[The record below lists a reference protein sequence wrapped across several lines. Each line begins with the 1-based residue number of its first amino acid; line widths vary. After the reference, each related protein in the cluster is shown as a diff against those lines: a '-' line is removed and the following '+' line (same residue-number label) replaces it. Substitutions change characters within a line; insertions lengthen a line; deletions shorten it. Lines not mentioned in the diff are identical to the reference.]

1 VPAGTVVRAPAR
13 RHERNPVTEALEPIP
28 DAELIRAV
36 RGGDVSAF
44 GALYER
50 HLVAAKRAAVC
61 LASTQAEREDLIA
74 EAFTRVLRML
84 RDGRGPDE
92 EFRPYLLVT
101 LRNTAISGTSR
112 GAPVSLYAD
121 VPEVAPV
128 RGADGPVIDRWNA
141 SAAADAFAS
150 LPERWRVVL
159 WHTEVENESPAEVAP
174 LLGMRPNSVA
184 ALAYRAREGLR
195 QAYLRMHTPEPPRR
209 ECRPTVDKLAGYVRH
224 NVPLP
229 LSRKIGKHLNVCPEC
244 RGRAEALR
252 KVNSELRGLLGPLV
266 LGAPLA
272 AAYLPAPAVTG
283 AVSGVLG
290 ATAASGGA
298 LAAASEVATTTVS
311 GVLAMKATVVQVAA
325 ALAVTTTAVTV
336 SASAPPVQSPG
347 GERPVVAVS
356 LPASSQRTAIVTP
369 VVPTS
374 RYTPTASASPAA
386 VADEPGNAAEQGGG
400 RTPAVSN
407 AGATPVAAARTG
419 TTATKPAKKP
429 KKVKEKKAKGEKK
442 PKKAKKK

>member
-1 VPAGTVVRAPAR
+1 
-13 RHERNPVTEALEPIP
+13 VTEALEPVP
-28 DAELIRAV
+28 DAELIAAV
-36 RGGDVSAF
+36 REGDVSAF
-44 GALYER
+44 GVLYER

-61 LASTQAEREDLIA
+61 LASTQAEREDLVA

-84 RDGRGPDE
+84 REGRGPDE

-112 GAPVSLYAD
+112 GAPVSLYAE
-121 VPEVAPV
+121 VPEMTPA

-159 WHTEVENESPAEVAP
+159 WHTEIENESPAEVAP

-229 LSRKIGKHLNVCPEC
+229 LSRKIGKHLNVCAEC
-244 RGRAEALR
+244 RDRAEALR
-252 KVNSELRGLLGPLV
+252 KVNSELRSLVGPLV

-283 AVSGVLG
+283 AVSGALG
-290 ATAASGGA
+290 GTAASGTV
-298 LAAASEVATTTVS
+298 LAATEVTTSTVS
-311 GVLAMKATVVQVAA
+311 GVLAMKAAVVQVAA
-325 ALAVTTTAVTV
+325 ALAVTTTTGVVV
-336 SASAPPVQSPG
+336 SASAPPVRSPSA
-347 GERPVVAVS
+347 EQPAAALS
-356 LPASSQRTAIVTP
+356 LPAMSQRPATFPSSAP
-369 VVPTS
+369 AS
-374 RYTPTASASPAA
+374 RYTPTSSPSTAAAGSAAAVPGHAGTKAEKADKAEKKNGSKAAAPSTPAA
-386 VADEPGNAAEQGGG
+386 PEAAG
-400 RTPAVSN
+400 P
-407 AGATPVAAARTG
+407 TG
-419 TTATKPAKKP
+419 TTPAKPAKKP
-429 KKVKEKKAKGEKK
+429 KKVKEKKAKGEPK
-442 PKKAKKK
+442 PKKAK

>member
-1 VPAGTVVRAPAR
+1 
-13 RHERNPVTEALEPIP
+13 
-28 DAELIRAV
+28 
-36 RGGDVSAF
+36 
-44 GALYER
+44 
-50 HLVAAKRAAVC
+50 VC
-61 LASTQAEREDLIA
+61 LARTQAEREDLIA

-84 RDGRGPDE
+84 REGRGPNE

-112 GAPVSLYAD
+112 GAPVSLYAE
-121 VPEVAPV
+121 VPEVVPV
-128 RGADGPVIDRWNA
+128 RGADGAVIDRWNA

-244 RGRAEALR
+244 RGRVEALR
-252 KVNSELRGLLGPLV
+252 KVNSELRGLLGPLL

-272 AAYLPAPAVTG
+272 AAYLPAPVVTG

-290 ATAASGGA
+290 ATAASGTV
-298 LAAASEVATTTVS
+298 LAAASEAATTTVS

-336 SASAPPVQSPG
+336 SASAPPVQSPSA
-347 GERPVVAVS
+347 ERPAAAVS
-356 LPASSQRTAIVTP
+356 LPARSVRTATLTQAAP
-369 VVPTS
+369 SS
-374 RYTPTASASPAA
+374 RYAPTASAPPSA
-386 VADEPGNAAEQGGG
+386 VADKPGNAGKQGGK
-400 RTPAVSN
+400 PAVSS
-407 AGATPVAAARTG
+407 AAAPPEAAAQTK

-429 KKVKEKKAKGEKK
+429 KKPKKVKKVKEKKAKKK
-442 PKKAKKK
+442 

>member
-1 VPAGTVVRAPAR
+1 
-13 RHERNPVTEALEPIP
+13 VTEALEPVP
-28 DAELIRAV
+28 DAELINAV

-44 GALYER
+44 GVLYER

-61 LASTQAEREDLIA
+61 LARTQAEREDLIA

-84 RDGRGPDE
+84 REGRGPNE

-112 GAPVSLYAD
+112 GAPVSLYAE
-121 VPEVAPV
+121 VPEVVPV
-128 RGADGPVIDRWNA
+128 RGADGAVIDRWNA
-141 SAAADAFAS
+141 SAASAAFAS

-266 LGAPLA
+266 LGVPLA
-272 AAYLPAPAVTG
+272 AAYLPAPVVTG

-290 ATAASGGA
+290 ATAASGTV
-298 LAAASEVATTTVS
+298 LAAASEAATTTVS
-311 GVLAMKATVVQVAA
+311 GVLAMKAAVVQVAA

-336 SASAPPVQSPG
+336 SASAPSVQSPSA
-347 GERPVVAVS
+347 ERPAVAVS
-356 LPASSQRTAIVTP
+356 LPARSQRTATLTQAAP
-369 VVPTS
+369 SS
-374 RYTPTASASPAA
+374 RYAPTTSGSPSA
-386 VADEPGNAAEQGGG
+386 VADKPGNAGKGGKSAG
-400 RTPAVSN
+400 KSAVSN
-407 AGATPVAAARTG
+407 AEATPAAAARTK
-419 TTATKPAKKP
+419 TTATKTATKPAKKP

-442 PKKAKKK
+442 